1 MYEIYGLSKAK
12 RSPTLPAHLEN
23 ELEKRIR
30 DEIESGS
37 HGGLYNL
44 PSSKRPVFKSPWRNV
59 WHTKITIN
67 YP

>member
-30 DEIESGS
+30 DEIESGFS
-37 HGGLYNL
+37 WG
-44 PSSKRPVFKSPWRNV
+44 F
-59 WHTKITIN
+59 I
-67 YP
+67 